1 MDLFENPLNGNGKYM
16 QPIPKKG
23 RDLTIQDFEEQ
34 FNNVSGNVADIDARI
49 LPCNSVEVWE
59 YSVVFISISN

>member
-1 MDLFENPLNGNGKYM
+1 M